1 MHEGPSIARVAAMI
15 GERARAQ
22 ILTTLMSGRA
32 FTATELADIAEV
44 SRPTA
49 SSHLAKLEQARLVV
63 ARNAGRHRYF
73 QLASAEVAHMLET
86 MMGVQHA
93 SDPKPLGPRDPA
105 LRRARLCYDHLA
117 GEIGVWIY
125 DALEAQDAF
134 DITPSGL
141 NLNERGWR
149 ALAKLEID
157 RSHVSQTRRPACRAC
172 LDWSERR
179 NHLAGAVGAL
189 LMKRLIDLRWAKTS
203 RGSRVVHFS
212 PEGERALR
220 AAFSGVET
228 TTHRAAPS
236 RRVQELARKGAK
248 LAEED

>member
-1 MHEGPSIARVAAMI
+1 MQEGPNIARMAAVI

-22 ILTTLMSGRA
+22 ILAALMSGRA
-32 FTATELADIAEV
+32 FTATELADVANV

-49 SSHLAKLEQARLVV
+49 SSHLKHLQRARLVA

-73 QLASAEVAHMLET
+73 QIANAQVAAMLET
-86 MMGVQHA
+86 MMGCAHLICDEKSV
-93 SDPKPLGPRDPA
+93 GPRDPA

-117 GEIGVWIY
+117 GEMGVWIY
-125 DALEAQDAF
+125 DALEAQHAF
-134 DITPSGL
+134 DFTPHGL
-141 NLNERGWR
+141 NLNESGWR
-149 ALAKLEID
+149 LFAKLNID
-157 RSHVSQTRRPACRAC
+157 ESHLSHTRRAACRAC

-203 RGSRVVHFS
+203 RASRIVHFS

-220 AAFSGVET
+220 QTFD
-228 TTHRAAPS
+228 R
-236 RRVQELARKGAK
+236 
-248 LAEED
+248 